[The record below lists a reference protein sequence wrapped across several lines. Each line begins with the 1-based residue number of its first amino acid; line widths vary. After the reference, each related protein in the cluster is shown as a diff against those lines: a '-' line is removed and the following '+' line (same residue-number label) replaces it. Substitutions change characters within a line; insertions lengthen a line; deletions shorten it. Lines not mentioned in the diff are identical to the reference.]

1 MCPPS
6 SSACLRTPHCS
17 RPAPRGPHKF
27 SSACEAQR
35 QTHTAWSVEGT
46 GSRSEAHQ
54 TEAFS
59 SLFQDKNRYIN
70 KKQSNPHSYKEHQLK
85 KSFFQLGAAPVA
97 RLRGCTGEHHENG
110 PAEIPSGRS
119 PPPGSAQRLHAAPRW
134 RTPPPA
140 PAAPALHAALLR
152 PPGPAPLA
160 SALPRAPIRARTAWS
175 PPRPTEPR
183 LTMTAARTPRAPA
196 CLAAA
201 QPEKEDLV
209 AAQPLPALWC
219 PSAPHPVPPPSRPAA
234 LTRRLGSPHTPHP
247 RCAAPRSPPQSLP
260 PHPVGPPPPPA
271 LRDSFL
277 AEGFGV
283 TAVPSPKSSF

>member
-1 MCPPS
+1 MQLLSLGLGDALENTAKTDPPRS
-6 SSACLRTPHCS
+6 PQAAPLL
-17 RPAPRGPHKF
+17 PAPL
-27 SSACEAQR
+27 S
-35 QTHTAWSVEGT
+35 
-46 GSRSEAHQ
+46 GSTRP
-54 TEAFS
+54 
-59 SLFQDKNRYIN
+59 QD
-70 KKQSNPHSYKEHQLK
+70 
-85 KSFFQLGAAPVA
+85 G
-97 RLRGCTGEHHENG
+97 
-110 PAEIPSGRS
+110 GR
-119 PPPGSAQRLHAAPRW
+119 
-134 RTPPPA
+134 PPPA

-152 PPGPAPLA
+152 PPGPAPPA
-160 SALPRAPIRARTAWS
+160 SALPRVPIRARTAWS

>member
-59 SLFQDKNRYIN
+59 SLFQDKNRYVN

-97 RLRGCTGEHHENG
+97 RLRGCTGEHRENG
-110 PAEIPSGRS
+110 PAGIPSGRS

-134 RTPPPA
+134 RTPPPRTRCPSAARGADSVRQARLPRPLLYPASRSA
-140 PAAPALHAALLR
+140 PA
-152 PPGPAPLA
+152 PPGA
-160 SALPRAPIRARTAWS
+160 PRAPLSRAS
-175 PPRPTEPR
+175 P
-183 LTMTAARTPRAPA
+183 
-196 CLAAA
+196 
-201 QPEKEDLV
+201 
-209 AAQPLPALWC
+209 
-219 PSAPHPVPPPSRPAA
+219 
-234 LTRRLGSPHTPHP
+234 
-247 RCAAPRSPPQSLP
+247 
-260 PHPVGPPPPPA
+260 
-271 LRDSFL
+271 
-277 AEGFGV
+277 
-283 TAVPSPKSSF
+283 